1 MNDNNLTHFDAAGNA
16 VMVDVSAKPVTTREA
31 IAHGIITMNAEAFAA
46 VQSGT
51 VKKGDVLGVARIAG
65 IMATKRTSELIPL
78 CHPLPLTKVGI
89 EFRLLPERQAVEAL
103 CTVKTSGVTGV
114 EMEALTGVSTTL
126 LTIYDMCKA
135 VDKGMELGEIHYLR
149 LSVTDLCN
157 LRCRYCMPDGVE
169 KLEREAVLTYEEFLR
184 LAALFAQCGIDT
196 VRVTG
201 GEPLVRKNVAQL
213 VAGLKATPGI
223 RRVTLT
229 TNAVLLA
236 EQLPALLDA
245 GLDSVNISLDTLRP
259 EVFRQITARDDF
271 AAVQTGL
278 QAALE
283 SGLPVKLN
291 CVPQAGVN
299 EGELEQ
305 LAALAKDNALQV
317 RFIEMMP
324 IGYGAAMPCIS
335 GPELRA
341 RFARRWPEL
350 APLSAAQEHALGDGP
365 AVYYTVPG
373 WQGSIGFIAAVHGKF
388 CASCNRVR
396 LTSQGFLRP
405 CLASETGCDL
415 RALLRSG
422 ADDAQLLA
430 AIWETIWAKPR
441 EHHFNDSSMPATR
454 GMYRIGG

>member
-1 MNDNNLTHFDAAGNA
+1 MFDAYHRN
-16 VMVDVSAKPVTTREA
+16 
-31 IAHGIITMNAEAFAA
+31 
-46 VQSGT
+46 
-51 VKKGDVLGVARIAG
+51 
-65 IMATKRTSELIPL
+65 
-78 CHPLPLTKVGI
+78 
-89 EFRLLPERQAVEAL
+89 
-103 CTVKTSGVTGV
+103 
-114 EMEALTGVSTTL
+114 
-126 LTIYDMCKA
+126 
-135 VDKGMELGEIHYLR
+135 IHYLR

-169 KLEREAVLTYEEFLR
+169 KLEREAVLSHEEFLR

-213 VAGLKATPGI
+213 VAGLKEIPGI
-223 RRVTLT
+223 RRVTMT

-236 EQLPALLDA
+236 DQLPALLDA

-271 AAVQTGL
+271 AAVQAGL

-299 EGELEQ
+299 EGELEA
-305 LAALAKDNALQV
+305 LAALAKDNAMQV

-430 AIWETIWAKPR
+430 AIRETIWAKPR

>member
-1 MNDNNLTHFDAAGNA
+1 MFD
-16 VMVDVSAKPVTTREA
+16 RY
-31 IAHGIITMNAEAFAA
+31 
-46 VQSGT
+46 Q
-51 VKKGDVLGVARIAG
+51 R
-65 IMATKRTSELIPL
+65 
-78 CHPLPLTKVGI
+78 
-89 EFRLLPERQAVEAL
+89 
-103 CTVKTSGVTGV
+103 
-114 EMEALTGVSTTL
+114 
-126 LTIYDMCKA
+126 
-135 VDKGMELGEIHYLR
+135 EIHYLR

-245 GLDSVNISLDTLRP
+245 GLDSVNISLDTLRS

-271 AAVQTGL
+271 AAVQAGL

-283 SGLPVKLN
+283 NGLPVKLN
-291 CVPQAGVN
+291 CVPQAGIN

-324 IGYGAAMPCIS
+324 IGYGAAMPCVS

-341 RFARRWPEL
+341 RFANRWPEL
-350 APLSAAQEHALGDGP
+350 HPVEGTTFGNGP

-373 WQGSIGFIAAVHGKF
+373 WKGSIGFIAAVHGKF

-415 RALLRSG
+415 RALLRGG
-422 ADDAQLLA
+422 ADDARLRT
-430 AIWETIWAKPR
+430 AIRETIWSKPR
-441 EHHFNDSSMPATR
+441 EHHFENRCMPATR

>member
-1 MNDNNLTHFDAAGNA
+1 MFD
-16 VMVDVSAKPVTTREA
+16 RY
-31 IAHGIITMNAEAFAA
+31 
-46 VQSGT
+46 Q
-51 VKKGDVLGVARIAG
+51 R
-65 IMATKRTSELIPL
+65 
-78 CHPLPLTKVGI
+78 
-89 EFRLLPERQAVEAL
+89 
-103 CTVKTSGVTGV
+103 
-114 EMEALTGVSTTL
+114 
-126 LTIYDMCKA
+126 
-135 VDKGMELGEIHYLR
+135 EIHYLR

-184 LAALFAQCGIDT
+184 LAALFARCGIDT

-213 VAGLKATPGI
+213 VAGLKETPGI

-271 AAVQTGL
+271 AAVQAGL

-299 EGELEQ
+299 EGELET
-305 LAALAKDNALQV
+305 LAALAKDNAMQV

-350 APLSAAQEHALGDGP
+350 APLSPAQEHALGDGP

-430 AIWETIWAKPR
+430 AIRETIWAKPR
-441 EHHFNDSSMPATR
+441 EHHFEDSSMPATR

>member
-1 MNDNNLTHFDAAGNA
+1 MFDRYQR
-16 VMVDVSAKPVTTREA
+16 D
-31 IAHGIITMNAEAFAA
+31 
-46 VQSGT
+46 
-51 VKKGDVLGVARIAG
+51 
-65 IMATKRTSELIPL
+65 
-78 CHPLPLTKVGI
+78 
-89 EFRLLPERQAVEAL
+89 
-103 CTVKTSGVTGV
+103 
-114 EMEALTGVSTTL
+114 
-126 LTIYDMCKA
+126 
-135 VDKGMELGEIHYLR
+135 IHYLR

-184 LAALFAQCGIDT
+184 LAALFARCGIDT

-271 AAVQTGL
+271 AAVQAGL

-299 EGELEQ
+299 EGELEA
-305 LAALAKDNALQV
+305 LAALAKDNAMQV

-350 APLSAAQEHALGDGP
+350 APLSPAQEHALGDGP

-430 AIWETIWAKPR
+430 AIRETIWAKPR
-441 EHHFNDSSMPATR
+441 EHHFNDSSMSATR

>member
-1 MNDNNLTHFDAAGNA
+1 MFD
-16 VMVDVSAKPVTTREA
+16 STRR
-31 IAHGIITMNAEAFAA
+31 
-46 VQSGT
+46 
-51 VKKGDVLGVARIAG
+51 D
-65 IMATKRTSELIPL
+65 
-78 CHPLPLTKVGI
+78 
-89 EFRLLPERQAVEAL
+89 
-103 CTVKTSGVTGV
+103 
-114 EMEALTGVSTTL
+114 
-126 LTIYDMCKA
+126 
-135 VDKGMELGEIHYLR
+135 IHYLR

-184 LAALFAQCGIDT
+184 LAALFARCGVDT

-201 GEPLVRKNVAQL
+201 GEPLVRKGVDQL
-213 VAGLKATPGI
+213 VAGLKAIPGI
-223 RRVTLT
+223 RKVTMT
-229 TNAVLLA
+229 TNGILLA
-236 EQLPALLDA
+236 QQLPALLAA

-259 EVFRQITARDDF
+259 EVFRQITARDEF
-271 AAVQTGL
+271 AAVQAGL

-283 SGLPVKLN
+283 SGIPVKLN

-299 EGELEQ
+299 EGELEA
-305 LAALAKDNALQV
+305 LAALAKDNAMQV

-405 CLASETGCDL
+405 CLASEAGCDL

-422 ADDAQLLA
+422 ADDTQLLA
-430 AIWETIWAKPR
+430 AIRETIWAKPR
-441 EHHFNDSSMPATR
+441 EHHFEDSSMPATR

>member
-1 MNDNNLTHFDAAGNA
+1 MFDRYQR
-16 VMVDVSAKPVTTREA
+16 D
-31 IAHGIITMNAEAFAA
+31 
-46 VQSGT
+46 
-51 VKKGDVLGVARIAG
+51 
-65 IMATKRTSELIPL
+65 
-78 CHPLPLTKVGI
+78 
-89 EFRLLPERQAVEAL
+89 
-103 CTVKTSGVTGV
+103 
-114 EMEALTGVSTTL
+114 
-126 LTIYDMCKA
+126 
-135 VDKGMELGEIHYLR
+135 IHYLR

-184 LAALFAQCGIDT
+184 LAALFARCGIDT

-213 VAGLKATPGI
+213 VAGLKETPGI
-223 RRVTLT
+223 CRVTLT

-271 AAVQTGL
+271 AAVQAGL
-278 QAALE
+278 QAALQ

-305 LAALAKDNALQV
+305 LAALAKDNAMQV

-430 AIWETIWAKPR
+430 AIRETIWAKPR